1 MKQLSFLC
9 VLAMATWGQAWAAAG
24 TVQDASGEVTAQM
37 GKAKPQALAKAGS
50 FESGS
55 VISTGKDSSA
65 VLKFEDGHT
74 IVLQPNS
81 SFRIDRY
88 RYAPEAPK
96 ENSAIFSFLKGG
108 LRSITG
114 LLGQQRKEAFS
125 LKTPQATIGIRGT
138 DIFTVLRGKTMFTQV
153 NDGAIVLNNGGG
165 SLLMNKGQ
173 VSRVMGKNA
182 LGSLVDPS
190 AIPKG
195 TFDQLNKIQIPQSP
209 TPGVS
214 LPSAPP
220 VPPVAAG
227 IVAAGVGVGAVSAA
241 GGLASALIPA
251 SDEKKED
258 PALAQ
263 AKAAEEAKAAEAAKA
278 AEEAAKA
285 AEAEKARQ
293 AAEDAAKAAQ
303 VAQALNEH
311 TGATE
316 EPQEDPRS
324 GWAVSLNAGTLGAGV
339 ELHKRVADNFSVR
352 LGYTGATLKK
362 DGDFEN
368 NPYHVEFKLGGPKAL
383 LDWYVFSGG
392 FRLSAGA
399 VASQNKLTMRATPGA
414 GSTFTLDGVQYSGDK
429 IQEANGLLD
438 FKSTAPYLGWGWGNP
453 AYKGKGFGFMVDMG
467 VIMHKTPK
475 LDYTVTCSALAS
487 PTECQAIQASTVNE
501 KADLQKN
508 LEKLRFWPVVEL
520 GLSYQF

>member
-24 TVQDASGEVTAQM
+24 TVQEASGEVLAQM
-37 GKAKPQALAKAGS
+37 GKAKPQALAK
-50 FESGS
+50 SGRFDS
-55 VISTGKDSSA
+55 GAVISTGKDSSA

-138 DIFTVLRGKTMFTQV
+138 DLSSVLRGKVLFTKV
-153 NDGAIVLNNGGG
+153 NDGAIVMNNGGG

-173 VSRVMGKNA
+173 ASRFAGRST
-182 LGSLVDPS
+182 LGSLVDAS
-190 AIPKG
+190 AIPSG
-195 TFDQLNKIQIPQSP
+195 TFDKLDKITLPE
-209 TPGVS
+209 TPPSGLG

-227 IVAAGVGVGAVSAA
+227 IVAAGVGAGAVGAVGS
-241 GGLASALIPA
+241 LASALVPS

-258 PALAQ
+258 PAVAQ
-263 AKAAEEAKAAEAAKA
+263 AKAAEEAKTQEAAKA
-278 AEEAAKA
+278 ADEAAKA

-293 AAEDAAKAAQ
+293 AAEDAAKAAA
-303 VAQALNEH
+303 VAQALNEQ
-311 TGATE
+311 TGAVE
-316 EPQEDPRS
+316 EAKEDPRS

-362 DGDFEN
+362 DGDFEG

-392 FRLSAGA
+392 FRLSTGA
-399 VASQNKLTMRATPGA
+399 VASQNKLTMRAVPGA
-414 GSTFTLDGVQYSGDK
+414 GSTFTLNGQTFQGQTE
-429 IQEANGLLD
+429 IQEVNGLLD

-467 VIMHKTPK
+467 VIMHKVPT
-475 LDYTVTCSALAS
+475 LDYTVTCAQSATNCA
-487 PTECQAIQASTVNE
+487 AIQTNAAAE
-501 KADLQKN
+501 KADMQKN